1 MFSDVLR
8 QLRLNANLNQ
18 EELAKKLG
26 CSKSAISMYENGTRE
41 PNLETLEAIA
51 DYFNVDMNTLTDS
64 KTSAELNSE
73 LQEYLEELKNRS
85 EMRMLFSLAKGAT
98 KEDVEKAVRIIE
110 ALQKDEWL
118 LGDIYIR
125 GIELPLTVKGV
136 TVLDSDGNFNVY
148 INILLSHAV
157 QQKATKH
164 ELKHIKSEH
173 FYDYEPVVYNELEA
187 NAI

>member
-1 MFSDVLR
+1 MIRIAILVDGAFYLR
-8 QLRLNANLNQ
+8 RANYLWGDKNPKDR
-18 EELAKKLG
+18 A
-26 CSKSAISMYENGTRE
+26 RE

-110 ALQKDEWL
+110 ALQKDE
-118 LGDIYIR
+118 
-125 GIELPLTVKGV
+125 
-136 TVLDSDGNFNVY
+136 
-148 INILLSHAV
+148 
-157 QQKATKH
+157 
-164 ELKHIKSEH
+164 
-173 FYDYEPVVYNELEA
+173 
-187 NAI
+187 

>member
-1 MFSDVLR
+1 
-8 QLRLNANLNQ
+8 
-18 EELAKKLG
+18 
-26 CSKSAISMYENGTRE
+26 MYENGTRE

-110 ALQKDEWL
+110 ALQKDE
-118 LGDIYIR
+118 
-125 GIELPLTVKGV
+125 
-136 TVLDSDGNFNVY
+136 
-148 INILLSHAV
+148 
-157 QQKATKH
+157 
-164 ELKHIKSEH
+164 
-173 FYDYEPVVYNELEA
+173 
-187 NAI
+187 